1 MVTIKQRLCIF
12 DKEILSVP
20 YSVQGKDCTVQDM
33 FELRPNLGTYKFL
46 FNQIKIKNAIKR
58 LNDRNL
64 ENFLFYTLLGEIT
77 ALQSV
82 RNASV
87 HEKKASLREINLL
100 RSRILGIGRDGA
112 IPALLREKQKID
124 YKG

>member
-1 MVTIKQRLCIF
+1 
-12 DKEILSVP
+12 VP
-20 YSVQGKDCTVQDM
+20 YSVQGKDYTVRDI
-33 FELRPNLGTYKFL
+33 FDTRPNLGTYKFL
-46 FNQIKIKNAIKR
+46 FNQIKIKKAIQR
-58 LNDRNL
+58 LGDRNL
-64 ENFLFYTLLGEIT
+64 ENFLLYTLLGEIT

-82 RNASV
+82 RNVSV